1 MELANFGVDVHV
13 IKSLKGD
20 QGDQVCG
27 FSSELDKED
36 LHVFPGGAS

>member
-13 IKSLKGD
+13 IKSLK
-20 QGDQVCG
+20 GDQVCG